1 MAVGPTTNT
10 YVFALAVSGTNLFAG
25 TWGGVFL
32 STNNGTRWTAVN
44 SGMSSTNVSSL
55 AVSGT
60 NLFAGTY
67 DAGVFLSTNNGTSWT
82 AVDSG
87 LTYAFNV
94 DALAVSGT
102 NLFAGTERG
111 GVFLTTNNA
120 TSWTAVNSGL
130 AFNDLYV
137 PAFAVSGTNL
147 FAGTYGGGVF
157 LSTNNGASWTAVNSG
172 LTTPYVS
179 ALAVLG
185 KNLFAGTD
193 GVWERPLAEM
203 LMSVKD
209 FQTNLPTQFNLRQNY
224 PNPFNPS
231 TNISFDIPSKA
242 FVSLKIFDALGREVA
257 VLASEELPTGSYTL
271 RWNAGNMSSGIFFC
285 RLQAGRFIKTKRL
298 LLLK

>member
-1 MAVGPTTNT
+1 MRAFLQTFILLGLFT
-10 YVFALAVSGTNLFAG
+10 LASGILNAQWIQT
-25 TWGGVFL
+25 
-32 STNNGTRWTAVN
+32 NGTKGEFIRC
-44 SGMSSTNVSSL
+44 
-55 AVSGT
+55 
-60 NLFAGTY
+60 
-67 DAGVFLSTNNGTSWT
+67 
-82 AVDSG
+82 
-87 LTYAFNV
+87 
-94 DALAVSGT
+94 
-102 NLFAGTERG
+102 
-111 GVFLTTNNA
+111 
-120 TSWTAVNSGL
+120 
-130 AFNDLYV
+130 
-137 PAFAVSGTNL
+137 FAVSGTNL

-242 FVSLKIFDALGREVA
+242 FVSLKIFDALGREV
-257 VLASEELPTGSYTL
+257 S
-271 RWNAGNMSSGIFFC
+271 
-285 RLQAGRFIKTKRL
+285 
-298 LLLK
+298 